1 MQDGNT
7 EAIETITECDAAGT
21 DSRRDRARAP
31 PGEGESDERSARSS
45 RRGSV
50 RGRGGRRRR
59 LPRPVS
65 DHAGLRA
72 DHPPRARGREAG
84 GADLRRRP
92 EPEQTPRLLDLLDRW
107 GAKATFFLIGE
118 WAEREPE
125 LIRETVA
132 RGHAIGNHTYT
143 HPTMPAHGAGRI
155 REELRRCREA
165 VEASGETF
173 STVDGAALMRPPY
186 GRRRPGTLRTM
197 REEGYVPVTWS
208 ITCYDWRA
216 HTTTRAI
223 PRRGK
228 RARSDIILLHDG
240 SAARPPPTATSRS
253 RARGDP
259 RAPRRPRDTA
269 S

>member
-1 MQDGNT
+1 MNREG
-7 EAIETITECDAAGT
+7 AAMAAGAT
-21 DSRRDRARAP
+21 AAAGAGAAIFCGQYPTMQVYGKTICRERAA
-31 PGEGESDERSARSS
+31 
-45 RRGSV
+45 
-50 RGRGGRRRR
+50 GRR
-59 LPRPVS
+59 LALTFDDGPN
-65 DHAGLRA
+65 
-72 DHPPRARGREAG
+72 
-84 GADLRRRP
+84 
-92 EPEQTPRLLDLLDRW
+92 PEQTPRLLELLARHD
-107 GAKATFFLIGE
+107 AKATFFLIGE

-143 HPTMPAHGAGRI
+143 HPTMPAHGAKRI

-165 VEASGETF
+165 VEASGESF

-223 PRRGK
+223 SRRGK
-228 RARSDIILLHDG
+228 RAKEGDIILLHDG
-240 SAARPPPTATSRS
+240 SNEEPTADRHKSIESTEAILEHLAPKGYGFVTVPDLVAAGRS
-253 RARGDP
+253 
-259 RAPRRPRDTA
+259 
-269 S
+269 

>member
-1 MQDGNT
+1 MNG
-7 EAIETITECDAAGT
+7 ARAAAAGAGAAAAAAAGVAVLLGQYPT
-21 DSRRDRARAP
+21 MQVYGPTIHRERAA
-31 PGEGESDERSARSS
+31 
-45 RRGSV
+45 
-50 RGRGGRRRR
+50 GRRVA
-59 LPRPVS
+59 LTYDDGPN
-65 DHAGLRA
+65 
-72 DHPPRARGREAG
+72 
-84 GADLRRRP
+84 
-92 EPEQTPRLLDLLDRW
+92 PEQTPRLLDLLDRW

-165 VEASGETF
+165 VEASGESF

-223 PRRGK
+223 SRRGK
-228 RARSDIILLHDG
+228 RAREGDIILLHDG
-240 SAARPPPTATSRS
+240 SNEEPTADRHKSIESTEAILEHLAPKGYSFVTVPDLVAAGRS
-253 RARGDP
+253 
-259 RAPRRPRDTA
+259 
-269 S
+269 